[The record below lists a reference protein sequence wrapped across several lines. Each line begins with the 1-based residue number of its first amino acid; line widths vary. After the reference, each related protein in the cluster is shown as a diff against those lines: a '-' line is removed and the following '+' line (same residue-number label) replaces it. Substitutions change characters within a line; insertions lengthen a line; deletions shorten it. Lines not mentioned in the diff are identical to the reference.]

1 MSFLVWD
8 RAKIWRT
15 GRHPQQE
22 FRVYLNDCQNF
33 LADPSRETLSFS
45 GLWARAVWAKT
56 QAKGA
61 QVRLGEARWSLM
73 GFWPSRSARSRRR
86 TRWQTV
92 TPEVWCVPCCFF
104 FTSDITTGE
113 FGLSKS
119 LLEIFIVMSGETMCR
134 LIVAVTTVFPAS
146 VM

>member
-73 GFWPSRSARSRRR
+73 ARAFGRVAARGHADGRDGKQLPPKSGAFLVAFSLHR
-86 TRWQTV
+86 TSQQANLV
-92 TPEVWCVPCCFF
+92 YLKVY
-104 FTSDITTGE
+104 
-113 FGLSKS
+113 
-119 LLEIFIVMSGETMCR
+119 
-134 LIVAVTTVFPAS
+134 
-146 VM
+146 